1 MIIDCERCEVRG
13 LACGNCAAPA
23 IVTAA
28 IASTRIATTA
38 IVSQVREPGHPGR
51 SARPGGATGAAWP
64 DAAPQPDAEAPDLG
78 PAELRA
84 LRALANAGLI
94 APLRYAPRVARAS

>member
-23 IVTAA
+23 IVSTAV
-28 IASTRIATTA
+28 ASASVVTTA

-51 SARPGGATGAAWP
+51 PPAAGGTARPGEVA
-64 DAAPQPDAEAPDLG
+64 QPGGQPPDLG

-84 LRALANAGLI
+84 LRVLASAGLI